1 MPDVIKT
8 YYNSTKPEE
17 KLDHK
22 WWTLDK
28 EDQYQSIQSLVKTIQ
43 TKQSY
48 RSTQNIRH
56 ARLYSNLDIVS
67 LTNNVFANSAID
79 LDLTNKMS
87 LNVVASCIDTAG
99 SKIAK
104 MRPRPIFLTEDG
116 DYGLQHKA
124 KQLTKFIDGSFDL
137 MNLYQKAQRMFVDSC
152 VFGTGFI
159 KFFVNGDRVDC
170 ERVIVEEIVVDDAEG
185 AYGEPQQMFQNK
197 MISRDV
203 LLSTWPEHAE
213 KIKASQSTLTVEQ
226 AANRDF
232 IKVTEA
238 WRLPSKKGAGDGAH
252 AIIISGCTLFSE
264 KWDKERFPFICYRWK
279 PKLTGFYGMG
289 LAEELLPIQLEIN
302 KLVRS
307 IQKAQHLMA
316 VPRVFVSEAS
326 MINSQHLNN
335 DHASIVKY
343 RGEPPIF
350 NTAPAMSPEVYQ
362 HLENLYKKAY
372 EITGVSMLSATAKKP
387 AGLNS
392 GAALREYNDI
402 ESERFQLQG
411 MRWEDIFLDA
421 ADITIDLTKDIAKK
435 EPGLKVKLTSGKN
448 AEFINWKDV
457 KLDEDQYVM
466 RKFPT
471 SMLPTEPA
479 GKLQKVQ
486 ELAQAGMID
495 KDTALSLLDFPDLEA
510 AKSIQLETM
519 DLTRKMLS
527 IMLDKGVY
535 QSPEP
540 YMDPVSAQK
549 IAQAAYLKGRC
560 NDVPDET
567 LELIRRFMQDCEAL
581 KMLGAQGKAPAMPGQ
596 HGMPPDGGQPLGV
609 PQAPPQSDLLP
620 NVPQ

>member
-1 MPDVIKT
+1 
-8 YYNSTKPEE
+8 
-17 KLDHK
+17 
-22 WWTLDK
+22 
-28 EDQYQSIQSLVKTIQ
+28 
-43 TKQSY
+43 
-48 RSTQNIRH
+48 
-56 ARLYSNLDIVS
+56 
-67 LTNNVFANSAID
+67 
-79 LDLTNKMS
+79 MS
-87 LNVVASCIDTAG
+87 LNVVASCIDTAS

-116 DYGLQHKA
+116 DWALQHKA
-124 KQLTKFIDGSFDL
+124 KQLTKFMDGAFDL
-137 MNLYQKAQRMFVDSC
+137 MGLYLKSQRMFVDAC

-159 KFFVNGDRVDC
+159 KFFEKDNERVDC
-170 ERVIVEEIVVDDAEG
+170 ERVIPEEIVVDDAEG
-185 AYGEPQQMFQNK
+185 AYGDPQQMFQNK

-203 LLSTWPEHAE
+203 LIAMFPDKEE
-213 KIKASQSTLTVEQ
+213 QIKAAQSNLTLEQ
-226 AANRDF
+226 AVSRDF

-238 WRLPSKKGAGDGAH
+238 WRLPSTKDANDGAH
-252 AIIISGCTLFSE
+252 SIVIPSCTLFSE
-264 KWDKERFPFICYRWK
+264 SYNKKRFPFICFRWK

-316 VPRVFVSEAS
+316 VPRVFVHRSS
-326 MINSQHLNN
+326 KINTQHFSNEHGSVVTY
-335 DHASIVKY
+335 DTD
-343 RGEPPIF
+343 PPIF
-350 NTAPAMSPEVYQ
+350 NTAPAMSAEVYQ

-372 EITGVSMLSATAKKP
+372 EISGVSMLSATAKKP

-411 MRWEDIFLDA
+411 MRWEELFMDA
-421 ADITIDLTKDIAKK
+421 ADITIDKTKDIAKK
-435 EPGLKVKLTSGKN
+435 NPALKVKLTSGRN
-448 AEFINWKDV
+448 AEVIKWRDV
-457 KLDEDQYVM
+457 NLDEDQYVM

-519 DLTRKMLS
+519 DLTKKMIT
-527 IMLDKGVY
+527 IMLEQGRY
-535 QSPEP
+535 MSPEP
-540 YMDPVSAQK
+540 YMDPISAQK
-549 IAQAAYLKGRC
+549 IAQSAYLKGRN
-560 NDVPDET
+560 NDVPDEK

-581 KMLGAQGKAPAMPGQ
+581 KMLSAQGKAPMPG
-596 HGMPPDGGQPLGV
+596 MM
-609 PQAPPQSDLLP
+609 PQAPGGPQPLAAPEAAPTSDLLP
-620 NVPQ
+620 NVPQQPIG